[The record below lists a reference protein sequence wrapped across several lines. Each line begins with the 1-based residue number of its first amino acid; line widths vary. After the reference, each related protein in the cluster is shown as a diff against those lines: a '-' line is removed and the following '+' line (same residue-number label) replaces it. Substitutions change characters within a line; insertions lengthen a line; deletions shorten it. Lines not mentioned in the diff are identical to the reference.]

1 MKKEEIVMTNIFAI
15 VLVLIFS
22 VFKAATLKKQIEYW
36 LDSKYLNV
44 RSYLHTIR

>member
-1 MKKEEIVMTNIFAI
+1 MTNIFAI

-22 VFKAATLKKQIEYW
+22 VFKAVTLKKQVEYW
-36 LDSKYLNV
+36 LDSKFLNV